1 MALRLGIRAKQIAG
15 VTAIVG
21 LSVVALSALYVTRV
35 SGVVLRESHARGQ
48 LLASAI
54 FHRARQVVTGSVDP
68 YGALRDD
75 PGLRSILEASI
86 FGESVTGASILD
98 TKGVVVASSD
108 PTLVGRQHRGSADL
122 TRLVAAPVLAQLGVI
137 YSRDGR
143 TLEVRQTMMLGDEAF
158 GAISVGVSTLL
169 MRQELNASVGPA
181 LITALIALVVAVVVA
196 AVFAQLL
203 LRPIHVLRGGLT

>member
-54 FHRARQVVTGSVDP
+54 FHRARQVVTGSADP
-68 YGALRDD
+68 YAALRDD

-98 TKGVVVASSD
+98 THGVVVASSD
-108 PTLVGRQHRGSADL
+108 PALVGSQHRSGADL
-122 TRLVAAPVLAQLGVI
+122 TNLVAAPVLAQLGVI

-143 TLEVRQTMMLGDEAF
+143 LW
-158 GAISVGVSTLL
+158 
-169 MRQELNASVGPA
+169 AS
-181 LITALIALVVAVVVA
+181 
-196 AVFAQLL
+196 
-203 LRPIHVLRGGLT
+203 R